1 MSRIRLCRRSS
12 CFLCPSSFTS
22 PIQRPCFR
30 RSSYIQPKSGLH
42 LRHCSTTPMSRVR
55 LHRRLLSS
63 TSPPSPSWSPRD
75 AFAAATERVRAGTL
89 SRDDAHHMFDELFR
103 QATPVPER
111 SLNGFLAALARAT
124 SSSACITDGP
134 ALALALFN
142 RVCREEAGT
151 QVAVPTFCTYSIL
164 MDCCC
169 RARRPDLGLA
179 LFGCILRAG
188 LKIHQITA
196 NTLLKCL
203 CYADRTEEAVNVL
216 LHRMSELGCVLDSFS
231 YSIILKALCDNSM
244 SQRALDLF
252 QMMAKQ
258 GGRSCYVQLPVNIRA
273 HAGLSYTL
281 SCCQLHW
288 WSLSHTVWRTLT
300 LLRGTEKESEHL
312 LDENFLLSYTVVYI
326 PLQFWNPLF
335 SVLPSNIKM

>member
-30 RSSYIQPKSGLH
+30 RSSYIQPKSGLR

-63 TSPPSPSWSPRD
+63 TSPPTPSWSPRD

-103 QATPVPER
+103 QATPVPGR

-179 LFGCILRAG
+179 LFGCILRTG
-188 LKIHQITA
+188 LKMDQITA

-203 CYADRTEEAVNVL
+203 CYANRTEEAVNVL
-216 LHRMSELGCVLDSFS
+216 LHRLSELGCVPNAVS
-231 YSIILKALCDNSM
+231 YSIVLKALCDNSM
-244 SQRALDLF
+244 SQRALDLLP
-252 QMMAKQ
+252 MMAKQ
-258 GGRSCYVQLPVNIRA
+258 GVGLLELVAYRRKKYLRS
-273 HAGLSYTL
+273 GD
-281 SCCQLHW
+281 
-288 WSLSHTVWRTLT
+288 
-300 LLRGTEKESEHL
+300 RGEA
-312 LDENFLLSYTVVYI
+312 
-326 PLQFWNPLF
+326 
-335 SVLPSNIKM
+335 IKAFD